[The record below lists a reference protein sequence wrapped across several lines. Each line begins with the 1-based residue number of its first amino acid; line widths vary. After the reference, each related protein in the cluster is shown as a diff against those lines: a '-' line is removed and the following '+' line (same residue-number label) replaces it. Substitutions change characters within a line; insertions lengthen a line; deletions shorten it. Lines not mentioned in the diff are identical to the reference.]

1 MSWLIWSPPQDRH
14 YDDDPS
20 SSDINVINVKRYLME
35 HGPEVA
41 HCLARLE
48 VDDDS
53 WVVAWSV
60 GKHLEKKGWQD
71 LQWGK
76 TIYYFYTLQNWW

>member
-35 HGPEVA
+35 HAPEVA

-60 GKHLEKKGWQD
+60 GKHLEKRG
-71 LQWGK
+71 LAGSAMG
-76 TIYYFYTLQNWW
+76 